1 MATANSNVNAYDLF
15 NTLTHTATHTVKDQ
29 DVAMRMELN
38 RLASDLFFK
47 GPDFASIAPNPF
59 QHVIA

>member
-15 NTLTHTATHTVKDQ
+15 NTLTHVATHNVKDE
-29 DVAMRMELN
+29 DIAMRIELN

-59 QHVIA
+59 QCAVA